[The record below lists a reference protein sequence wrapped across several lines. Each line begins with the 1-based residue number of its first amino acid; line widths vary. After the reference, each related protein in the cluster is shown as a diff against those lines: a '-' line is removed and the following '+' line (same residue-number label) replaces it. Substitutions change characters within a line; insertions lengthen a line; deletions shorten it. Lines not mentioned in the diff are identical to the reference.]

1 MKYFIFII
9 SLLVIFI
16 AAASISFKAGDI
28 KRKCVPIIV
37 LLLLEGAV
45 AYALLHTS
53 AGLAILHTASGGI
66 EYLIHH
72 ANRGIDFVFGD
83 ITAKEGAI

>member
-37 LLLLEGAV
+37 LLLLEGVV

-53 AGLAILHTASGGI
+53 AGLAILHTASGGLNI
-66 EYLIHH
+66 LSIMLT
-72 ANRGIDFVFGD
+72 RGSILYSG
-83 ITAKEGAI
+83 ISLLKNP

>member
-9 SLLVIFI
+9 SLFVIFI

-45 AYALLHTS
+45 AYTLLHTS
-53 AGLAILHTASGGI
+53 AGLAILHTASGGLNI
-66 EYLIHH
+66 LSIMLTRDRFCI
-72 ANRGIDFVFGD
+72 RGYHC
-83 ITAKEGAI
+83 

>member
-28 KRKCVPIIV
+28 KQKCVPIIV

-53 AGLAILHTASGGI
+53 AGLAILHTASGGLNI
-66 EYLIHH
+66 LSITLTRVSILYS
-72 ANRGIDFVFGD
+72 GISLL
-83 ITAKEGAI
+83 KNP